1 MSLQLDLEPSDYVF
15 TTFHGAWAREMG
27 RTDVRLVPGK
37 YVNASYTGTSSSR
50 DNPFVMLGKEH
61 TTEDAGECF
70 GFNLIYSGNHYEA
83 AEVGSFGKVRIV
95 SGINPQSFCFTLE
108 SGESFEAPEAV
119 MTYASDGYNAMS
131 QNMHRFVR
139 EHIVRGTWKKKERP
153 VLLKQLGGSLF

>member
-70 GFNLIYSGNHYEA
+70 WI
-83 AEVGSFGKVRIV
+83 
-95 SGINPQSFCFTLE
+95 
-108 SGESFEAPEAV
+108 
-119 MTYASDGYNAMS
+119 
-131 QNMHRFVR
+131 
-139 EHIVRGTWKKKERP
+139 
-153 VLLKQLGGSLF
+153 